1 MTPSIVPQNR
11 LKHLLREGRSAIGT
25 MLVEIR
31 QASVMQVLSNAGL
44 DFVII
49 DNEHGAFTIETISS
63 LCRAARQVGVTP
75 IVRVPE
81 WSVRSH
87 YPASGFR
94 CAGYHGASYHGTGSG
109 QGNPPDDEISSV
121 GKRGAS

>member
-25 MLVEIR
+25 MLVEVR

-75 IVRVPE
+75 IVPRAGIV
-81 WSVRSH
+81 VRSTL
-87 YPASGFR
+87 PSLWIPVRRLSWRLVSRNRVRSGK
-94 CAGYHGASYHGTGSG
+94 
-109 QGNPPDDEISSV
+109 SS
-121 GKRGAS
+121 R